1 MTYEEK
7 AALLENLHKQAYPV
21 IGELVDAYENNDIV
35 AISKLS
41 RDLKKAYMPIVN
53 MYTDELNKAINPT
66 RVSTVPVVIM
76 LLKRATTGLLQHN
89 PDAAGVVE
97 MFEKMFATEVLQ
109 ISKNVG
115 VVT

>member
-7 AALLENLHKQAYPV
+7 VALIEHFRKQAYP
-21 IGELVDAYENNDIV
+21 IIEALEDAYENNDSV

-41 RDLKKAYMPIVN
+41 QELKRVYRPIVN

-76 LLKRATTGLLQHN
+76 LLKRATAGIIQHN

-97 MFEKMFATEVLQ
+97 MFEKMFATDVLQ

-115 VVT
+115 TVT

>member
-7 AALLENLHKQAYPV
+7 VALIEHFRKQAYP
-21 IGELVDAYENNDIV
+21 IIEALEDAYENNDSV

-41 RDLKKAYMPIVN
+41 RDLKKAYIPIVN

-76 LLKRATTGLLQHN
+76 LLKRATAGIIQHN

-97 MFEKMFATEVLQ
+97 MFEKMFATDVLQ
-109 ISKNVG
+109 ISRNVG
-115 VVT
+115 TVT